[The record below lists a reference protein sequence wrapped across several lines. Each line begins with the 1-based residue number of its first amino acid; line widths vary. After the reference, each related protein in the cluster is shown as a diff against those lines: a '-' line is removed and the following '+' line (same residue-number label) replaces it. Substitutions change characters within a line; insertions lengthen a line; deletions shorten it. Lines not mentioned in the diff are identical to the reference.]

1 MTPDCQIRLMN
12 ALRCSRSPSPKSI
25 ILIHLPCAQIDRLL
39 SSLRS
44 AQECRGELVRQ
55 SAMAAGHHNTHVR
68 LVAEVHGPLGES
80 GTGSR
85 DGGTHRMSVPCKGVT
100 REHWS
105 GAGGQHQ
112 SSQECCVPFSVHKRV
127 ALHSKT
133 ALHSKLRRQRP
144 YSPQHRHQRATRP
157 HLQPSQLATA
167 SRNTKLAGSNHVKA
181 RTKR

>member
-1 MTPDCQIRLMN
+1 MTPDYQIRLMN
-12 ALRCSRSPSPKSI
+12 ALRCSRSPSPKYI

-105 GAGGQHQ
+105 GAGGP
-112 SSQECCVPFSVHKRV
+112 STRAAKSVVCRFQYIRE
-127 ALHSKT
+127 LHFTQNCTSLKTKKT
-133 ALHSKLRRQRP
+133 APVLTTTPPPESD
-144 YSPQHRHQRATRP
+144 
-157 HLQPSQLATA
+157 
-167 SRNTKLAGSNHVKA
+167 
-181 RTKR
+181 

>member
-1 MTPDCQIRLMN
+1 MTPDYQIRLMN

-100 REHWS
+100 REHWP

-112 SSQECCVPFSVHKRV
+112 SSQECCVPFSVHKSV
-127 ALHSKT
+127 ALHSK
-133 ALHSKLRRQRP
+133 LHFTLK
-144 YSPQHRHQRATRP
+144 
-157 HLQPSQLATA
+157 
-167 SRNTKLAGSNHVKA
+167 TKKA
-181 RTKR
+181 APVLTTTPPPESD